1 MKAKKN
7 KVMLFF
13 TGFFIGILF
22 IVMFLHR
29 GIGWLDRY
37 LILTGRVGNGDF
49 TLVITF
55 LLILPVVFFIVAVL
69 YYTRSKEHALIE
81 WFVMLSLTFGS
92 IALIAI
98 GDGLIEYHFSIFMVL
113 AALAYYE
120 HMRLLIVSTVIFA
133 LQHFVGYFAFPELI
147 CGTGD
152 YPFSLLM
159 IHAVFLL
166 VTSGV
171 LLTQIRVRS
180 QYIADV
186 QETDDR
192 QQKLIKSLV
201 ERVAKT
207 SDIVTSNVE
216 KLDNSSKRSTEAS
229 LKNRESFSQMEAG
242 ALIQVENAVLSQS
255 ALKNVED
262 LVSQIVQTGKE
273 SESIAREAS
282 HSATAGST
290 YMSDSMMH
298 MAGIASHMNHMYE
311 QMTSLN
317 EKMREIEKVTEFI
330 TTIGEQ
336 TNLLALNASI
346 EAARAGKEG
355 KGFSVVAK
363 EMRRLSE
370 QSSENARIIVK
381 VISQI
386 QAETSKLNER
396 IAKAQKDS
404 KSGLNQSEQTK
415 QRFESIALKV
425 EGVHERLLQSFHHT
439 STIHAEMEK
448 ALENVES
455 MTSVTEQY
463 RQTINE
469 SAAVSEKD
477 RNDRLIMNQSI
488 HDLKQL
494 ILNLHDDLGE
504 LRAQEL

>member
-1 MKAKKN
+1 
-7 KVMLFF
+7 MLFF
-13 TGFFIGILF
+13 TGFFIGLLLL
-22 IVMFLHR
+22 VMILHR
-29 GIGWLDRY
+29 GVGWLDRY
-37 LILTGRVGNGDF
+37 LMITGRAGNGDF

-69 YYTRSKEHALIE
+69 NYIRSKEHDLIE

-92 IALIAI
+92 IALIAV
-98 GDGLIEYHFSIFMVL
+98 GDGLVEYHFSIFMVL

-120 HMRLLIVSTVIFA
+120 HMRLLIVSTMIFA

-180 QYIADV
+180 QFIADV

-192 QQKLIKSLV
+192 QQKMIKSLV
-201 ERVAKT
+201 ERVART
-207 SDIVTSNVE
+207 SEVVTSNVE
-216 KLDNSSKRSTEAS
+216 KLDNASKRSTETS
-229 LKNRESFSQMEAG
+229 LKNKESFSQMEAG
-242 ALIQVENAVLSQS
+242 ASIQVENAVLSQS

-273 SESIAREAS
+273 SEAIARDAS

-298 MAGIASHMNHMYE
+298 MAGIANHMNYMYE

-317 EKMREIEKVTEFI
+317 EKMKEIGRITEFI
-330 TTIGEQ
+330 TTIGKQ
-336 TNLLALNASI
+336 TNLLSLNASI

-370 QSSENARIIVK
+370 QSNENAQIIVK
-381 VISQI
+381 IISQI
-386 QAETSKLNER
+386 QSETSKLNER
-396 IAKAQKDS
+396 ITKAQKDS
-404 KSGLNQSEQTK
+404 TTGLSQSEQTK
-415 QRFESIALKV
+415 QLFESIALKA
-425 EGVHERLLQSFHHT
+425 EEVHEHLLQSLHH
-439 STIHAEMEK
+439 SNTIHSETEK

-469 SAAVSEKD
+469 SAVVSEKE
-477 RNDRLIMNQSI
+477 RNDRLIMDQSI
-488 HDLKQL
+488 HDLKHL